1 MLRIRVTA
9 IVRILRRRGLEKTW
23 GLKRVERFE
32 MFERFERFEG
42 FERFERFERF
52 EKKTHLGSN
61 CKWNLVFKRRGMC
74 THRSANRRKICN
86 RRDTMTKQRRLRNK
100 FFRMTRAS
108 KKGRI
113 RGDFEIAPTR
123 GNARRKCVK
132 ICARCTA
139 PLHRARRCGRS
150 NHNIL
155 RSIFWRRIFRH
166 ASPPRADP
174 RG

>member
-32 MFERFERFEG
+32 MFERFE
-42 FERFERFERF
+42 
-52 EKKTHLGSN
+52 KKTHLGSK
-61 CKWNLVFKRRGMC
+61 CKWNLVFKRRGMR

-123 GNARRKCVK
+123 GNA
-132 ICARCTA
+132 
-139 PLHRARRCGRS
+139 
-150 NHNIL
+150 
-155 RSIFWRRIFRH
+155 
-166 ASPPRADP
+166 
-174 RG
+174 